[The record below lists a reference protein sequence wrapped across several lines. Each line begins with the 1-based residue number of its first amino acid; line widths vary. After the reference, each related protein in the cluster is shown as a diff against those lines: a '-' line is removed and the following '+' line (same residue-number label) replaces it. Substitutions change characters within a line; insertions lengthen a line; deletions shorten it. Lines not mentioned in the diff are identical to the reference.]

1 MCNVEGQPLLYITS
15 PSFIV
20 NIENIETKEI
30 IQQEESTSIF
40 VPTQVLETKNALLEK
55 QLNFFSKPMK
65 EPRMLLF
72 IMNDGERIYA
82 SIQRLQGEEVLL
94 NCLNKE
100 RWINA
105 NNIATIQHTV

>member
-1 MCNVEGQPLLYITS
+1 MEGQPLLYITS

-20 NIENIETKEI
+20 NIETTIET

-55 QLNFFSKPMK
+55 QLNFFSKPMR

-82 SIQRLQGEEVLL
+82 SIQKLQGEEVLL

>member
-20 NIENIETKEI
+20 NIETIETV
-30 IQQEESTSIF
+30 QQEESTSIF
-40 VPTQVLETKNALLEK
+40 VPTQVIETKNALLEK
-55 QLNFFSKPMK
+55 QLNFFSKPMR

-82 SIQRLQGEEVLL
+82 SIQRLQGENVLL
-94 NCLNKE
+94 NCFHKE

-105 NNIATIQHTV
+105 NNIVTIQHTL